1 MSIAGWVGEGDS
13 VSGVTRL
20 LSRARKLNPANATV
34 VLRRPEFRG
43 TNAWRRRSAQNQIL
57 SEFPS
62 GLNQTGGKF
71 CLILGVGVSLGRVL
85 IEQTGGGAG
94 CLVAML
100 EARLDESGVFIL
112 REKIKSWHRVPEPY
126 LRSQNRVNWGVNWG

>member
-1 MSIAGWVGEGDS
+1 MSSAGWVGEGDS

-43 TNAWRRRSAQNQIL
+43 TNAWRRRGAQNQIL

-62 GLNQTGGKF
+62 GLNQTGGEF

-100 EARLDESGVFIL
+100 EARLDESAVFIL
-112 REKIKSWHRVPEPY
+112 REKTKSWHRVPEPY
-126 LRSQNRVNWGVNWG
+126 LRSQDRVNWGVNWG

>member
-20 LSRARKLNPANATV
+20 LSSARKLNPANATV

-71 CLILGVGVSLGRVL
+71 CLILRVGVSLGMVL

-112 REKIKSWHRVPEPY
+112 RERIKSWHRVPEPC
-126 LRSQNRVNWGVNWG
+126 LRSQDRVNWGVNWG

>member
-1 MSIAGWVGEGDS
+1 M
-13 VSGVTRL
+13 
-20 LSRARKLNPANATV
+20 
-34 VLRRPEFRG
+34 
-43 TNAWRRRSAQNQIL
+43 
-57 SEFPS
+57 
-62 GLNQTGGKF
+62 
-71 CLILGVGVSLGRVL
+71 

-126 LRSQNRVNWGVNWG
+126 LRSQDRVNWGVHWG

>member
-62 GLNQTGGKF
+62 GLNQTGGEF

-94 CLVAML
+94 CLVVML

-112 REKIKSWHRVPEPY
+112 REKI
-126 LRSQNRVNWGVNWG
+126 RSCVGPQNHIEGRKTG

>member
-71 CLILGVGVSLGRVL
+71 CLILRVGVSLGMVL
-85 IEQTGGGAG
+85 IKQTGGGAG
-94 CLVAML
+94 CLAAML

-112 REKIKSWHRVPEPY
+112 REKIKSWHKVPEPC
-126 LRSQNRVNWGVNWG
+126 LRSQDRVNWGVNWG